1 MENMVDGQS
10 TTQIITRYARLL
22 WHWAWL
28 IVLSTALVAGM
39 AFFLSNR
46 QKPVYQA
53 SAMVMINISTSSQDL
68 TTSAYLASTFAAS
81 YSDIMT
87 SRTVMEAVAQ
97 RLGLNEDLSGSV
109 TVTHVTNSQLLI
121 ITATDNDPK
130 RAALIA
136 NTVVSVFNEQDN
148 ADKVARFEE
157 SKLSLKSQMDALNQ
171 QIQTTSAKLAVLG
184 QEIQENNTTLSILQ
198 TPDDVKRTQA
208 ELNQRASQI
217 REIQSTL
224 QSKVGEQAQLQ
235 ILLQNDQN
243 SYATLER
250 SYESIRLAEAVSTSG
265 VLLKDA
271 AIPPEAPS
279 QPRPIRSALL
289 GGFVGFFLSVGTI
302 FLIEYLDDT
311 FKTPEDVNR
320 VLQLPVVGMISAME
334 HLKDG
339 SGKVYVGEYPR
350 SPIAEAFRLLRANL
364 EFASVDKPLHTLLVT
379 SVGPEEGKTTSA
391 VNLAVIFAQGGKRVL
406 LVDSDLRRPNV
417 HKQLN
422 IQNWAGLSDL
432 FLGNTN
438 GVLKSCSW
446 GDIKI
451 SVIPSG
457 PLPPNPSELL
467 GSEKFEKI
475 LNKLAENVDIVIL
488 DSPPSIVSD
497 PIIISSKVDGV
508 LLVIKPGTTK
518 MGAAQEL
525 LEQFQRSGARVVG
538 VLLNPLPRNFNRFNS
553 KYDYYSKN

>member
-28 IVLSTALVAGM
+28 IVLSTVLVAGM

-109 TVTHVTNSQLLI
+109 TVTQVTNSQLLI

-311 FKTPEDVNR
+311 FKTPEDINR

-350 SPIAEAFRLLRANL
+350 SPITEAFRLLRANL

-553 KYDYYSKN
+553 KYDYYSEN

>member
-109 TVTHVTNSQLLI
+109 TVTQVTNSQLLI

-157 SKLSLKSQMDALNQ
+157 SKLGLKSQMDTLNQ

-184 QEIQENNTTLSILQ
+184 QEIQANNATLAALLA
-198 TPDDVKRTQA
+198 PDDVKRTQA

-538 VLLNPLPRNFNRFNS
+538 VLLNPLPRNFNRYNRKF
-553 KYDYYSKN
+553 DYYSEN